1 MNLIGYSKWIHAVVI
16 RKSEKCIS
24 ARFYYAGGNVNTLNL
39 NEAASYL
46 KMNPEVLRRKARA
59 GQVPGRKAG
68 KRWIFVK
75 EHLADWVSGRY
86 SEPRRELQVI
96 DRLKQEDKKQC
107 QSTSEK
113 KRGGFSSPHRTDAEY
128 SKLLGLK

>member
-1 MNLIGYSKWIHAVVI
+1 MRCI
-16 RKSEKCIS
+16 RQKHVRKAIKSFTPS
-24 ARFYYAGGNVNTLNL
+24 GGNVNTLDL
-39 NEAASYL
+39 NEAASFL

-68 KRWIFVK
+68 KCWIFVK

-96 DRLKQEDKKQC
+96 DESTQEDKKPC

-128 SKLLGLK
+128 NKLLGLK

>member
-1 MNLIGYSKWIHAVVI
+1 M
-16 RKSEKCIS
+16 
-24 ARFYYAGGNVNTLNL
+24 NTLDL
-39 NEAASYL
+39 NEAASFL

-68 KRWIFVK
+68 KCWIFVK

-96 DRLKQEDKKQC
+96 DDSTQEDKKPVNLQAKRNVVDTVHRTVRT
-107 QSTSEK
+107 QSTTNCWDSNK
-113 KRGGFSSPHRTDAEY
+113 TGGARIT
-128 SKLLGLK
+128 